1 MMPSPE
7 IDVCLC
13 FKVFAGAKRKEHV
26 GDFLFHLSP
35 RVHASTHEPGNTR
48 YLFNEHTHRDV
59 TDLQCSQ
66 TLGAL
71 VAVAPFPPSSTHTK
85 RSHERTQ
92 TLVYRDLISRHP
104 GRYVSDHKQ
113 AGGEGEVDVDH
124 KAVCFWNMD
133 LNRS

>member
-13 FKVFAGAKRKEHV
+13 LFAGAKRKRHV
-26 GDFLFHLSP
+26 GEGFVSALSP

-71 VAVAPFPPSSTHTK
+71 VAVAPFPPFLHTHQAK
-85 RSHERTQ
+85 PRTDPNAGVPRFDIAPPWSLRLTSQ
-92 TLVYRDLISRHP
+92 TGW
-104 GRYVSDHKQ
+104 GRKGSP
-113 AGGEGEVDVDH
+113 
-124 KAVCFWNMD
+124 C
-133 LNRS
+133 